1 MRSTSSLQYTKPTSI
16 LVIGL
21 QAAQLIS
28 DSSEPLTTL
37 TQLSQNFPKYATS
50 LARRVFVNSSVS
62 DELHVNS
69 LKAQGGINL
78 FWLNGAVVEHKD
90 TNPFTLLR
98 LLRKE
103 RGVMK
108 SLTGLGLEKKEAFQ
122 LLTHPSV
129 AAAQKDKGFLDG
141 ILDAS
146 DRPEGGD
153 LIIWWNNM
161 EQDSR

>member
-1 MRSTSSLQYTKPTSI
+1 MLCLISYPSLSTPF
-16 LVIGL
+16 LVIGQ

-28 DSSEPLTTL
+28 DSSDPLTTL
-37 TQLSQNFPKYATS
+37 TRLSQNFPKYATS
-50 LARRVFVNSSVS
+50 LARHVVVNSSIS
-62 DELHVNS
+62 DELHENS

-90 TNPFTLLR
+90 TNPFSLLR

-108 SLTGLGLEKKEAFQ
+108 SLTGLGLEREEAIK
-122 LLTHPSV
+122 LITHPSV

-146 DRPEGGD
+146 DRPEGGE
-153 LIIWWNNM
+153 LIVWWNNM
-161 EQDSR
+161 EKDSR